1 MQSKQHQSERGQF
14 AGQAKEHLQILKQG
28 LQDLKAIVADDR
40 QRFESLAQVA
50 STLAQEAAAIE
61 LDNLSEIAGKLA
73 GTFLAFH
80 QSNGDLTS
88 DAASG
93 GNTNLDCDAIQK
105 CVEPLWW
112 RSYQTLQGMVEM
124 QEMGEAAFMVED
136 VEREVMAG
144 MQPILTQLETQTCEL
159 TGLAKLPALP
169 ISPSPEPSPAG
180 APKDSLSLEGD
191 LWTDE
196 AAGEGTLDLTSSESL
211 AALDLLDEEDNGRIV
226 AGESDAGDLPSLDFD
241 DSASLD
247 LESDAGDLPSL
258 DFDGDATLDFE
269 GDDAGDLPVLEE
281 EATESSAS
289 LDLEGDAGDLPS
301 LDFDSS
307 ASLDLE
313 GDAAGLPDLG
323 LDDSDGLADLE
334 ELFSSNPNDESTAPI
349 AEAELDEELANES
362 LTDLSSLEAWEEDPE
377 AATVQNTTADD
388 LELPQQPAVPE
399 EDPFQPGSFEPLEDL
414 EALFAGEGDGEEES
428 FDATQDD
435 VFSELETLT
444 DIPTWAVTPV
454 DESAKDTWSSELP
467 SAVPQR
473 FTIEYFTE
481 LEAIEPLLEV
491 VADAGALPS
500 AETNNLSFDLAELEA
515 FLERPATASLAVTP
529 SPATATPKAP
539 SRPTVPA
546 VARRAPRAFEQSLK
560 VPVRQ
565 MDNLSNLIG
574 ELVVNR
580 NGLEQDQE
588 RLRRFLDN
596 LLDQVQNLNDL
607 GGRMQDLYERSL
619 LESSLLASRTSA
631 MGSGNGNGGR
641 GGAGPID
648 EREIDPLEIDR
659 FTGFHLISQEMME
672 MIVRVRESS
681 SDIEFLVDQVD
692 NGARNLRQITTEL
705 QENVTS
711 TRMVPFSQIADSLPR
726 AVRDIASKMNKQAKL
741 HVEGRDT
748 LVDKMILEQLY
759 DPLTHLLNNAMTH
772 GIEGPETR
780 VALSK
785 DPSGRIV
792 IRSQHQGNQTIISI
806 SDDGAGIDPG
816 RIKRKAVEK
825 GLISAAEAEAL
836 SEIETYDFIFH
847 PGFSTRD
854 QADNFAGRGVGMD
867 VVRSTL
873 SKLRGSITIDSKLG
887 KGTTFT
893 IGLPLTLSIGK
904 ALCCIHEQSRIAF
917 PMDGVEDM
925 LDILPSDISADA
937 NGERY
942 ISWQSKKTKARATVP
957 FKSLTE
963 LLSYN
968 RKRSRAGYV
977 AVAPKDD
984 DETLSVV
991 LLRGT
996 GGLIAAEV
1004 DSVIG
1009 EQEIVIKQIIG
1020 PIPKPVGI
1028 AGATVLGDGSVMAI
1042 ADVLEIID
1050 LFYGRVRKSA
1060 IDSALLDPHAGEEQE
1075 TTEPRVLIVDDSI
1088 TVRELLSMSFKKAG
1102 YRVEQARDGQEAWDK
1117 LRGGLQTD
1125 LIFCDID
1132 MPRMDGLELLSRIS
1146 QDEELSKI
1154 PMSMLTSRGA
1164 DRHRQ
1169 MAAKFG
1175 AKAYFTKPYLE
1186 EVLLDAANR
1195 MRAGE
1200 VLI

>member
-1 MQSKQHQSERGQF
+1 MQSKHHQSERSQF
-14 AGQAKEHLQILKQG
+14 AGQAKGRLQVLKQG
-28 LQDLKAIVADDR
+28 LQDLKAIITTEQ
-40 QRFESLAQVA
+40 QRFEELAETSQALAQD
-50 STLAQEAAAIE
+50 AAAIE
-61 LDNLSEIAGKLA
+61 LHNLSEIATRLA
-73 GTFLAFH
+73 GAFQAFH
-80 QSNGDLTS
+80 QSHDRSPAEGR
-88 DAASG
+88 DAS
-93 GNTNLDCDAIQK
+93 LDCVEIQK
-105 CVEPLWW
+105 RVEPLLW

-124 QEMGEAAFMVED
+124 QEMGDAAFMAED

-144 MQPILTQLETQTCEL
+144 MQPVLTQLEAQTCEL
-159 TGLAKLPALP
+159 TGLTALP
-169 ISPSPEPSPAG
+169 VPTGAAPAADLRPEPGLNRGTDLKSDLWSEGSAQPVETDAG
-180 APKDSLSLEGD
+180 EPLEGLLSLS
-191 LWTDE
+191 
-196 AAGEGTLDLTSSESL
+196 
-211 AALDLLDEEDNGRIV
+211 
-226 AGESDAGDLPSLDFD
+226 DLPIEDENAELGVNGDSIDSIDAIDSDNNAIALSDGD
-241 DSASLD
+241 DALPDLD
-247 LESDAGDLPSL
+247 LE
-258 DFDGDATLDFE
+258 DGDD
-269 GDDAGDLPVLEE
+269 
-281 EATESSAS
+281 
-289 LDLEGDAGDLPS
+289 
-301 LDFDSS
+301 
-307 ASLDLE
+307 
-313 GDAAGLPDLG
+313 
-323 LDDSDGLADLE
+323 LADLE
-334 ELFSSNPNDESTAPI
+334 DLFSGAVDND
-349 AEAELDEELANES
+349 
-362 LTDLSSLEAWEEDPE
+362 
-377 AATVQNTTADD
+377 DD
-388 LELPQQPAVPE
+388 LEPAAEGPEHLTAEIDFLDDWEEGPEMAASDDASEAVGTSDASDLPSSDLLGEGA
-399 EDPFQPGSFEPLEDL
+399 FQPVLLDPLEDL
-414 EALFAGEGDGEEES
+414 ESLFSGDGDEDEGE

-444 DIPTWAVTPV
+444 DIPTWAVSSI
-454 DESAKDTWSSELP
+454 DESAKDTWSSELS
-467 SAVPQR
+467 SATAPQR
-473 FTIEYFTE
+473 FVVEYFSDI
-481 LEAIEPLLEV
+481 EALEPLLEAA
-491 VADAGALPS
+491 ADARAAL
-500 AETNNLSFDLAELEA
+500 ATETAGPSFDLAELEA
-515 FLERPATASLAVTP
+515 FLERPATDSVAVAS
-529 SPATATPKAP
+529 SPASAPKAP
-539 SRPTVPA
+539 IRATVPA
-546 VARRAPRAFEQSLK
+546 ANRRTPRAFEQNLK

-580 NGLEQDQE
+580 NSLEQDQE

-619 LESSLLASRTSA
+619 LESSLLASRNNV
-631 MGSGNGNGGR
+631 MGNGNGSSR
-641 GGAGPID
+641 GGAGPVDDRANGGRD

-772 GIEGPETR
+772 GIEAPETR
-780 VALSK
+780 VALGK

-792 IRSQHQGNQTIISI
+792 IRSQHQGNQTIIAV

-825 GLISAAEAEAL
+825 GLISAAEVETL
-836 SEIETYDFIFH
+836 SELEVYDFIFH

-854 QADNFAGRGVGMD
+854 QADSYAGRGVGMD
-867 VVRSTL
+867 VVRSSL

-904 ALCCIHEQSRIAF
+904 ALCCVHEQSRIAF

-925 LDILPSDISADA
+925 LDILPGDIRVDAD
-937 NGERY
+937 GERH

-957 FKSLTE
+957 FKPLAE

-968 RKRSRAGYV
+968 RRRSRGGYV
-977 AVAPKDD
+977 TVGAQDEE
-984 DETLSVV
+984 ETLSVV
-991 LLRGT
+991 LLRGP
-996 GGLIAAEV
+996 GGLIATQI

-1020 PIPKPVGI
+1020 PVPKPVGV

-1050 LFYGRVRKSA
+1050 LFYGRARKSA
-1060 IDSALLDPHAGEEQE
+1060 IDSAILDAYAGEEQE

-1102 YRVEQARDGQEAWDK
+1102 YRVEQARDGQEAWEK

-1146 QDEELSKI
+1146 QDEELSQI